1 MKFVPHKY
9 QQYAIQFIIEH
20 QEALLFLDLGLGK
33 TIITLMA
40 MKELMYERFEVSRVL
55 VIGPL
60 RVARDTWISEAKKW
74 DETKD
79 LRVSVL
85 VGSEKVRRQALMK
98 DADIYV
104 INREQVA
111 WLVKYFAERNLSWP
125 FDAVV
130 LDELSSFKNHKSQR
144 VKALKKVRPFIK
156 RMVGLTGTPA
166 SNGLMDLWCEV
177 GIVDKGK
184 RLGRFL
190 GRYRE
195 AYFRPGSMNPHTGIV
210 YSYIPREGAEEQIYD
225 RISDITISMKAKDY
239 LEMPEAVS
247 VNHEVEMSAKE
258 RTIYDTLKK
267 DLAATIK
274 GQEVTAVN
282 AAVLSGKLLQ
292 MADGAL
298 YSDDEAVVEIHD
310 RKLDM
315 LVDLIEQANGSP
327 VLVTYW
333 FKHDL
338 DRIMKRLKDEGYE
351 PRLLKS
357 TDDFSDWNAGK
368 VAVGLISPASAGHGL
383 NLQDGGHI
391 LIWYSMIWS
400 LELYQQTNGRLHRQG
415 QKSVVSIHH
424 IICKDT
430 IDEDVIAALERKD
443 TTQSKLIEAVRAEV
457 G

>member
-79 LRVSVL
+79 LRVSVI

-267 DLAATIK
+267 DLAAT
-274 GQEVTAVN
+274 
-282 AAVLSGKLLQ
+282 
-292 MADGAL
+292 
-298 YSDDEAVVEIHD
+298 D
-310 RKLDM
+310 R
-315 LVDLIEQANGSP
+315 
-327 VLVTYW
+327 
-333 FKHDL
+333 
-338 DRIMKRLKDEGYE
+338 
-351 PRLLKS
+351 
-357 TDDFSDWNAGK
+357 
-368 VAVGLISPASAGHGL
+368 
-383 NLQDGGHI
+383 
-391 LIWYSMIWS
+391 
-400 LELYQQTNGRLHRQG
+400 
-415 QKSVVSIHH
+415 KSVV
-424 IICKDT
+424 
-430 IDEDVIAALERKD
+430 
-443 TTQSKLIEAVRAEV
+443 
-457 G
+457 